1 MLLPSVLGIV
11 ERDERIELLE
21 GRPVTVV
28 RPGEKGWMW
37 FFR

>member
-1 MLLPSVLGIV
+1 VLGIV
-11 ERDERIELLE
+11 ERDERIESLE

-28 RPGEKGWMW
+28 RPQEHWIGW